1 MPAAECRDG
10 CRLIQCSEWTK
21 RRRRYIESRT
31 VGCIIWHSEIEPDD
45 RSRHLAR
52 GPAGN
57 PRVLERPEGIVQTQI
72 AVENKR
78 SREKGITLSQ
88 GLDSGARRRMLATVL
103 AITLTLWIGN
113 QTGRAQPS
121 DTPADITPFALNP
134 TAILQLS
141 NSAESPDGADVHVL
155 EVQET
160 YSFGADGG
168 YVWTRYTLYKVIS
181 QNGARDWNDL
191 SVDWSPWKDQRPT
204 LRARVIGPA
213 GKEFSLDPATL
224 TDSPAAQGDA
234 SVYSDQRTLRA
245 PLPAVS
251 PGAVIETLVEVKTA
265 PALPGAG
272 EVNRR
277 FLQMSQPIHHI
288 RLTLLAPKTLPL
300 RYQLELL
307 PTLRP
312 QISEVGDLMR
322 WTFESGPVPAHEDE
336 EPGLPRDVPGYPGVV
351 FSTGASWQALAE
363 AYSRTVDERIAAKS
377 VRALAGQITADSSAR
392 EDKIASI
399 VAYLNREIRYTGI
412 EFDRASIIPHTPSE
426 TLEHRY
432 GDCKDKATLLV
443 ALLRSLDIPANV
455 ALLAI
460 GDRMEVPP
468 DQPGLGLFDHAIV
481 YVPGSPEHW
490 IDATDDHARL
500 GELPQDDRGRLA
512 LVIDPRSTG
521 LSRVP
526 WATPAD
532 AADIEE
538 RVVTLSDNGP
548 AGVVET
554 SKPNGSVESNYRR
567 LYADLASKNTK
578 DDLSDYFKNEYAA
591 EKLEHLDRSDPKD
604 FSKPFT
610 LTLSGSKARRGYT
623 DLRDA
628 VLYIPFDD
636 LFAVIPKD
644 LKTREATAKENST
657 ATHPKKTREVDYEL
671 AGPFLTEWHYII
683 KPPEGFEP
691 GSLPKDADTVLGPVK
706 FTQRY
711 TVADGGVVEATLRA
725 ELARQRLTPAEQD
738 ALRDSLATL
747 LGGDSIKIK
756 FELTAHVLAN
766 QGRAR
771 ESFQAYR
778 DLVKR
783 RPKDAVSHLRRAQA
797 LLDAGMGEAAR
808 AEARQ
813 ATKLDPHLALAQE
826 RLAVILEHDL
836 LGRSERPGADYAG
849 AVAAYRAAIGLDATD
864 KSLVA
869 NLAILLE
876 YDPRGFRYGSGA
888 NLKAA
893 IAEYRRLSAAELER
907 HGVARN
913 LPYALF
919 YDQQFAEARTA
930 AAALS
935 NAPKSLLIACDA
947 ILTGVQSALQEARR
961 RSEDDDKLAENL
973 RTAGGMLMNL
983 RRYTLAADL
992 LEGAAKGPNATRVLN
1007 LAAMVRRTVRA
1018 EDLKLG
1024 DTPEDFARQSMVAEL
1039 APDFTVEKA
1048 RSLESANAIKANPSP
1063 TAKEREALLQAPRAA
1078 TRAAIT
1084 AGLTPEALL
1093 DLGLQ
1098 GTQIKSAGDDATGY
1112 QVYITAVGQ
1121 PRQEVLYVREKGRLR
1136 VLAPVTEPSAV
1147 GLEVLDRVD
1156 RGDLAGARTLL
1167 DWVHDGE
1174 QHAATDDPYGGTVF
1188 SHVWTSDEREADRQS
1203 VILAAASLLV
1213 RSEHTAPRGIQILE
1227 GMKKDETRENEIE
1240 KIDLALLN
1248 AYVATRNHE
1257 RAAQSAAALTAHHLN
1272 SPSVFLMQSHELCM
1286 ANRCEEAEQLALAR
1300 LASRKGDLTAR
1311 RALGSMLV
1319 HQGRYEDAYTRFH
1332 DVVED
1337 PKAEA
1342 SDYNALAWSTLF
1354 FTRLEGPD
1362 LDSAQH
1368 AVQSSEH
1375 NFGALH
1381 TLASVYAELGRTK
1394 EAREVLLQALDVLG
1408 ADEPE
1413 SNSWYTLGRIA
1424 EQYGEEEV
1432 AIADYAKVTPPD
1444 ESGQIEGSTY
1454 RLAQNRLA
1462 GLKSRASASGSTGR

>member
-1 MPAAECRDG
+1 
-10 CRLIQCSEWTK
+10 
-21 RRRRYIESRT
+21 
-31 VGCIIWHSEIEPDD
+31 
-45 RSRHLAR
+45 
-52 GPAGN
+52 
-57 PRVLERPEGIVQTQI
+57 VQTQV
-72 AVENKR
+72 AVKKA
-78 SREKGITLSQ
+78 REARNQEMTLFG
-88 GLDSGARRRMLATVL
+88 GLDSGARRRTLATVL
-103 AITLTLWIGN
+103 AISLTLWIGN
-113 QTGRAQPS
+113 QTGRAQPR
-121 DTPADITPFALNP
+121 DAPADITPFALNP
-134 TAILQLS
+134 TALLQLS
-141 NSAESPDGADVHVL
+141 NSAGSPDGADVHVL

-160 YSFGADGG
+160 YTFGADGG
-168 YVWTRYTLYKVIS
+168 SVWSRYTLYSVIS
-181 QNGARDWNDL
+181 QSGARDWNEL
-191 SVDWSPWKDQRPT
+191 AVDWSPWQDQRPS

-213 GKEFSLDPATL
+213 GEEFSLDPATL
-224 TDSPAAQGDA
+224 TDSPAVQGDS
-234 SVYSDQRTLRA
+234 SVYNDQRTLRA

-251 PGAVIETLVEVKTA
+251 PGSVIETFVEIKTA
-265 PALPGAG
+265 PTLPGAG

-277 FLQMSQPIHHI
+277 HLQMSQPIHHI
-288 RLTLLAPKTLPL
+288 RLTLLAPKSLPL

-307 PTLRP
+307 PSLRP

-322 WTFESGPVPAHEDE
+322 WTFESGPTPAHEDE
-336 EPGLPRDVPGYPGVV
+336 EPGLPRDVPSYPGVV

-377 VRALAGQITADSSAR
+377 VRSLAEQITAHASAR
-392 EDKIASI
+392 EDRIASI
-399 VAYLNREIRYTGI
+399 VAYLNREIHYTGI
-412 EFDRASIIPHTPSE
+412 EFDRASIIPHAPSE

-443 ALLRSLDIPANV
+443 ALLRSLDIPASV
-455 ALLAI
+455 ALLAV
-460 GDRMEVPP
+460 GDRLDVPA

-481 YVPGSPEHW
+481 YVPGNPEYW
-490 IDATDDHARL
+490 IDPTDDHARL

-512 LVIDPRSTG
+512 LVIDPQSTS
-521 LSRVP
+521 LSRIP

-548 AGVVET
+548 ARVVET
-554 SKPNGSVESNYRR
+554 SKPGGSVESNYRR
-567 LYADLASKNTK
+567 LYADLTTKNTK
-578 DDLSDYFKNEYAA
+578 DGLSDYFKGEYAA
-591 EKLEHLDRSDPKD
+591 EKLEQLDRSDPKD
-604 FSKPFT
+604 FSKPFS

-623 DLRDA
+623 ELRDA
-628 VLYIPFDD
+628 VLYIPVDG
-636 LFAVIPKD
+636 LFGVVPKD

-657 ATHPKKTREVDYEL
+657 ATHPKKKRDVDYEL
-671 AGPFLTEWHYII
+671 SGPFLTEWHYTI

-691 GSLPKDADTVLGPVK
+691 ASLPKDADMDLGPIK

-711 TVADGGVVEATLRA
+711 SVADGGVVEATLHS

-747 LGGDSIKIK
+747 LGSDSIKIK

-766 QGRAR
+766 QGRPR

-778 DLVKR
+778 ELIKK

-813 ATKLDPHLALAQE
+813 ATQLDPHLALAQE

-836 LGRSERPGADYAG
+836 LGRSERPGADYVG

-876 YDPRGFRYGSGA
+876 YDPRGFRYGSQA

-893 IAEYRRLSAAELER
+893 IAEYRLLSAAELER
-907 HGVARN
+907 QGVARN
-913 LPYALF
+913 LPFALF
-919 YDQQFAEARTA
+919 YDQQFAEARA
-930 AAALS
+930 GAAALS
-935 NAPKSLLIACDA
+935 DAPKSLLIACDA

-961 RSEDDDKLAENL
+961 RSEDDEKLAENL
-973 RTAGGMLMNL
+973 RTAGSMLMNL

-992 LEGAAKGPNATRVLN
+992 LEAAAKGPNATHLLN
-1007 LAAMVRRTVRA
+1007 LAAMLRRTVRA
-1018 EDLKLG
+1018 EDLKFG
-1024 DTPEDFARQSMVAEL
+1024 DTPEDFARQSMVTEL

-1048 RSLESANAIKANPSP
+1048 RSLDSANAIKANPSP
-1063 TAKEREALLQAPRAA
+1063 TAKEREALLQAPRTA
-1078 TRAAIT
+1078 TRAAIA

-1093 DLGLQ
+1093 DIGLQ
-1098 GTQIKSAGDDATGY
+1098 GTQIKAAGDDTTGY

-1121 PRQEVLYVREKGRLR
+1121 HRQEVLYVREKGRLK
-1136 VLAPVTEPSAV
+1136 VLASVSEPSAI

-1174 QHAATDDPYGGTVF
+1174 QHAASDDPYAGTVF
-1188 SHVWTSDEREADRQS
+1188 SHVWASDEREADRQS

-1213 RSEHTAPRGIQILE
+1213 RSEHTALRGVQILE
-1227 GMKKDETRENEIE
+1227 GMEKDETRENEIE

-1248 AYVATRNHE
+1248 GYIATKNHE
-1257 RAAQSAAALTAHHLN
+1257 RAAQSAAALSAHHLN
-1272 SPSVFLMQSHELCM
+1272 SPSVFLMQSRELCTV
-1286 ANRCEEAEQLALAR
+1286 NRCEEAEQLALAR
-1300 LASRKGDLTAR
+1300 LASRKGDLPAR
-1311 RALGSMLV
+1311 RALALLLV
-1319 HQGRYEDAYTRFH
+1319 HQGRYEEAYKRFH
-1332 DVVED
+1332 DVIED
-1337 PKAEA
+1337 PKADA
-1342 SDYNALAWSTLF
+1342 SDYNARAWSSLF
-1354 FTRLEGPD
+1354 FAPLEGPD

-1368 AVQSSEH
+1368 AVQASEH

-1381 TLASVYAELGRTK
+1381 TLACVYAELGRTK

-1424 EQYGEEEV
+1424 EQDGEEGV

-1444 ESGQIEGSTY
+1444 DSSQIEGSTY

-1462 GLKSRASASGSTGR
+1462 GLKSHASAVGSAGR